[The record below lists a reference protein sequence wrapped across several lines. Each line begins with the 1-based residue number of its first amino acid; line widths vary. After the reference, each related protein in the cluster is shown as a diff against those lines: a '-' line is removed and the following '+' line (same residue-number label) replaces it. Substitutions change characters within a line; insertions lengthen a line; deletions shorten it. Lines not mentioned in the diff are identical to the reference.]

1 MILDIDQEIISQ
13 RRNKLRILLNKPN
26 HTKNLCQQQHQ
37 IIKSVLEPPKRIF
50 SYSRSI
56 RHFQEI
62 MSKTGSVSVNQ
73 KAITLYFKQREANN
87 QKLQSDQIKPTNS
100 KFIQTDD
107 LITEEQNSKTDRTLW
122 NMQES
127 PYIRK
132 RKFANHSYQK
142 EKYPKQLQLH
152 KETQEYHLSNSPNTG
167 RNIKQYTFQNEIL
180 KQKFDSIIPFYDRST
195 HFFNKKRLHQIH
207 HDKCEKLDT
216 IFTTI
221 THRY

>member
-13 RRNKLRILLNKPN
+13 RRNKLRILLNKPT
-26 HTKNLCQQQHQ
+26 HIKNFCQHQHQ

-56 RHFQEI
+56 RHFLEI

-73 KAITLYFKQREANN
+73 KAITLYIKQRDANN
-87 QKLQSDQIKPTNS
+87 QKFQSDQIKTTNS

-107 LITEEQNSKTDRTLW
+107 LITEEYNPKTERTLW

-142 EKYPKQLQLH
+142 EKDPKQIQLR
-152 KETQEYHLSNSPNTG
+152 KIYESDISNSPYTS
-167 RNIKQYTFQNEIL
+167 RSIKQYTFQNEVL
-180 KQKFDSIIPFYDRST
+180 KQKLDTNTPFYDRSK
-195 HFFNKKRLHQIH
+195 HFFNKKRTYQTNRY
-207 HDKCEKLDT
+207 KCEKSDT

-221 THRY
+221 TNRY